1 MTAKRRLT
9 LVGFILAGLAV
20 AALLA
25 FFVSPQASSSPDGLE
40 RVATDKGF
48 IDSAEDSAVA
58 GSPLADYAVSGV
70 DDEGISTGLA
80 GIIGVGVTFVLGCG
94 LFFVMRMVHRRDARV
109 ATT

>member
-1 MTAKRRLT
+1 VTARRRLT
-9 LVGFILAGLAV
+9 LVGFILTGLAV

-25 FFVSPQASSSPDGLE
+25 FFVGPQASSNPDGLE

-48 IDSAEDSAVA
+48 IDSAEGSAVA
-58 GSPLADYAVSGV
+58 DGPLADYALSGV

-80 GIIGVGVTFVLGCG
+80 GIIGVGVTFVVGCG
-94 LFFVMRMVHRRDARV
+94 LFSVMRMARRRDARV